1 MRRVKLES
9 ETLRVE
15 SFETHVSAFG
25 SGTVRGHAQE
35 GSLADEYN
43 HGQTANST
51 NGGEVCICF
60 DSWNATC
67 VKCGTHEATCSNSCW
82 GTCTCP

>member
-1 MRRVKLES
+1 MRKFKLES
-9 ETLRVE
+9 DALRVE
-15 SFETHVSAFG
+15 SFETHASGSG

-35 GSLADEYN
+35 CSLSGQFDC
-43 HGQTANST
+43 GQTANST

-60 DSWNATC
+60 DSWDATC
-67 VKCGTHEATCSNSCW
+67 VKCRTDEATCSNSCW